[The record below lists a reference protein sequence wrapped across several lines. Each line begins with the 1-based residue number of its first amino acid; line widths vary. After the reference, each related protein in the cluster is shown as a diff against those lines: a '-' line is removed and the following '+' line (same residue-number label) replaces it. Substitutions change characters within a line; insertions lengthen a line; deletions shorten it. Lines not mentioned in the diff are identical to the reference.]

1 MARNFN
7 VIQALDKWAVFFYI
21 VLVVFGWLNIYG
33 ASVSEDQIS
42 ILDMNYRSGMQ
53 FVWMGISFG
62 MALVILFTDSR
73 LITAVPYLLYGLIVL
88 LLIVTVFVAEDIKG
102 SRSWLP
108 LGPFKFQPAEFSKFI
123 TALALAKVMGHP
135 QFRLKSLQSYAIVAS
150 MILLPMLI
158 IVAQS
163 ETGSALVFLSF
174 VFMLYREGLP
184 GLIPALGFCAIVLF
198 VVVLRFSVIDLFG
211 VEGSSMGLFL
221 GLLLAYIIML
231 IFLRVYQSDKKHL
244 LVLALAPIGIF
255 ALTLPIF
262 KLVVR
267 FNFVYV
273 MIAIVVLAAV
283 YMLVLAYLKWRRT
296 YLFIGLFLLG
306 SLGYCFSI
314 EYIFDEVLQSHQQK
328 RIHLLL
334 GMADDPTG
342 IGYNTNQARIA
353 IGSGGFWGKGFL
365 QGTQTKLKYV
375 PEQDTDFIF
384 CTVGEEWGFV
394 GSVGMLLVYLLFLYR
409 LITIAERQD
418 TRFARVY
425 GYGVVGIFAIH
436 LFINVGMVLGLVPV
450 IGIPLPFF
458 SYGGSSFLSFTI
470 LLFLF
475 LKIDTMRIERVRN

>member
-1 MARNFN
+1 MSRNFN
-7 VIQALDKWAVFFYI
+7 VIQAIDKWAVFFYI
-21 VLVVFGWLNIYG
+21 VLVVFGWINIYG
-33 ASVSEDQIS
+33 ASVSEDQAS
-42 ILDMNYRSGMQ
+42 IFDINYRSGMQ
-53 FVWMGISFG
+53 FMWMCISFG
-62 MALVILFTDSR
+62 MGLVILFTDSR
-73 LITAVPYLLYGLIVL
+73 LITAVPYLLYGLIIL

-108 LGPFKFQPAEFSKFI
+108 LGPFKIQPAEFSKFI
-123 TALALAKVMGHP
+123 TALALAKLMSHP
-135 QFRLKSLQSYAIVAS
+135 QFKLNSMRSYAIVCS
-150 MILLPMLI
+150 MILLPMFI

-198 VVVLRFSVIDLFG
+198 VVVLRFSVVDLLG
-211 VEGSSMGLFL
+211 VEGASTGLFL
-221 GLLLAYIIML
+221 GLLLAYFLML
-231 IFLRVYQSDKKHL
+231 IFVRVYQYDKKHL
-244 LVLALAPIGIF
+244 FVLSIVPLGVFALALP
-255 ALTLPIF
+255 LF
-262 KLVVR
+262 KWVVR
-267 FNFVYV
+267 FNLVYV
-273 MIAIVVLAAV
+273 MLAIVVFAV
-283 YMLVLAYLKWRRT
+283 IYLIVLAYFKWRRT
-296 YLFIGLFLLG
+296 YLFIGLFMLG
-306 SLGYCFSI
+306 CLGYCFST
-314 EYIFDEVLQSHQQK
+314 EYIFNDVLQSHQQK
-328 RIHLLL
+328 RIQLLL

-342 IGYNTNQARIA
+342 IGYNTAQARIA
-353 IGSGGFWGKGFL
+353 IGSGGFLGKGFL

-394 GSVGMLLVYLLFLYR
+394 GSAGMLIVYLLFLYR
-409 LITIAERQD
+409 LLLIAERQD

-425 GYGVVGIFAIH
+425 GYGVVGIFAFH

-475 LKIDTMRIERVRN
+475 LKLDTMRIERVRN

>member
-1 MARNFN
+1 
-7 VIQALDKWAVFFYI
+7 
-21 VLVVFGWLNIYG
+21 
-33 ASVSEDQIS
+33 
-42 ILDMNYRSGMQ
+42 MNYRSGMQ

-231 IFLRVYQSDKKHL
+231 IFLRVYQYDKKHL
-244 LVLALAPIGIF
+244 LVLSLAPIGIF

-314 EYIFDEVLQSHQQK
+314 EYIFDEVLQ
-328 RIHLLL
+328 I
-334 GMADDPTG
+334 
-342 IGYNTNQARIA
+342 
-353 IGSGGFWGKGFL
+353 
-365 QGTQTKLKYV
+365 
-375 PEQDTDFIF
+375 
-384 CTVGEEWGFV
+384 
-394 GSVGMLLVYLLFLYR
+394 LY
-409 LITIAERQD
+409 
-418 TRFARVY
+418 
-425 GYGVVGIFAIH
+425 
-436 LFINVGMVLGLVPV
+436 
-450 IGIPLPFF
+450 
-458 SYGGSSFLSFTI
+458 
-470 LLFLF
+470 
-475 LKIDTMRIERVRN
+475 

>member
-1 MARNFN
+1 MTRRFN
-7 VIQALDKWAVFFYI
+7 VIQAIDKVVVIYYI
-21 VLVVFGWLNIYG
+21 ILVIFGLINIYG
-33 ASVSEDQIS
+33 ASVTDSQAS
-42 ILDMNYRSGMQ
+42 FFDMHYFSGKQ
-53 FVWMGISFG
+53 LLWVGFSLSV
-62 MALVILFTDSR
+62 ALVILFTDSR
-73 LITAVPYLLYGLIVL
+73 FITAVPYLLYGLIVV
-88 LLIVTVFVAEDIKG
+88 LLIVTVFVADDIKG

-231 IFLRVYQSDKKHL
+231 IFLRVYQYDKKHL
-244 LVLALAPIGIF
+244 LVLSLAPIGIF

-328 RIHLLL
+328 RIHFLL

-425 GYGVVGIFAIH
+425 GYGVVGVFAIH

>member
-33 ASVSEDQIS
+33 ASVSEDQTS

-231 IFLRVYQSDKKHL
+231 IFLRVYQYDKKHL
-244 LVLALAPIGIF
+244 LVLSLAPIGIF

-425 GYGVVGIFAIH
+425 GYGVVGVFAIH

>member
-1 MARNFN
+1 MTRRFN
-7 VIQALDKWAVFFYI
+7 VIQAIDKVVVIYYI
-21 VLVVFGWLNIYG
+21 ILVIFGLINIYG
-33 ASVSEDQIS
+33 ASVTDSQAS
-42 ILDMNYRSGMQ
+42 FFDMHYFSGKQ
-53 FVWMGISFG
+53 LLWVGFSLSV
-62 MALVILFTDSR
+62 ALVILFTDSR
-73 LITAVPYLLYGLIVL
+73 FITAVPYLLYGLIVV
-88 LLIVTVFVAEDIKG
+88 LLIVTVFVADDIKG

-231 IFLRVYQSDKKHL
+231 IFLRVYQYDKKHL
-244 LVLALAPIGIF
+244 LVLSLAPIGIF

-425 GYGVVGIFAIH
+425 GYGVVGVFAIH